1 MEKKNIIRLIIQI
14 AIGLII
20 AVGVMTSQ
28 GAFAEGV
35 SVADRILAIGNGFS
49 VIALLYIS
57 FGLLVWIST
66 TGVLDIFSFAL
77 QKGAHFLIY
86 AALGMCMF
94 QFFKTWNCSF
104 GRTVIF
110 TLAVCFCYAC
120 SDEFHQLFIS
130 GRSGQWSDV
139 WLDTAGAGTAV
150 LLTRLFTIC
159 RNREK
164 TG

>member
-35 SVADRILAIGNGFS
+35 SAADRILAIGNGFS

-66 TGVLDIFSFAL
+66 TGVLDIFSFA
-77 QKGAHFLIY
+77 KR
-86 AALGMCMF
+86 
-94 QFFKTWNCSF
+94 CSF
-104 GRTVIF
+104 SDSIF
-110 TLAVCFCYAC
+110 
-120 SDEFHQLFIS
+120 H
-130 GRSGQWSDV
+130 
-139 WLDTAGAGTAV
+139 
-150 LLTRLFTIC
+150 
-159 RNREK
+159 
-164 TG
+164 TGSEWKILRV

>member
-35 SVADRILAIGNGFS
+35 SAADRILAIGNGFS

-66 TGVLDIFSFAL
+66 TGVLDIFSFVL
-77 QKGAHFLIY
+77 QKGAHFLIP
-86 AALGMCMF
+86 F
-94 QFFKTWNCSF
+94 S
-104 GRTVIF
+104 
-110 TLAVCFCYAC
+110 
-120 SDEFHQLFIS
+120 
-130 GRSGQWSDV
+130 
-139 WLDTAGAGTAV
+139 
-150 LLTRLFTIC
+150 TR
-159 RNREK
+159 
-164 TG
+164 

>member
-35 SVADRILAIGNGFS
+35 SAADRILAIGNGFS

-66 TGVLDIFSFAL
+66 TGVLDICTAKRFSF
-77 QKGAHFLIY
+77 
-86 AALGMCMF
+86 
-94 QFFKTWNCSF
+94 
-104 GRTVIF
+104 
-110 TLAVCFCYAC
+110 
-120 SDEFHQLFIS
+120 SDSVFH
-130 GRSGQWSDV
+130 
-139 WLDTAGAGTAV
+139 
-150 LLTRLFTIC
+150 
-159 RNREK
+159 
-164 TG
+164 TGSEWKILRV

>member
-66 TGVLDIFSFAL
+66 TGVLDISPL
-77 QKGAHFLIY
+77 HCKR
-86 AALGMCMF
+86 
-94 QFFKTWNCSF
+94 CSF
-104 GRTVIF
+104 
-110 TLAVCFCYAC
+110 
-120 SDEFHQLFIS
+120 SDSVFH
-130 GRSGQWSDV
+130 
-139 WLDTAGAGTAV
+139 
-150 LLTRLFTIC
+150 
-159 RNREK
+159 
-164 TG
+164 TGSEWKILRV

>member
-14 AIGLII
+14 VIGLII

-35 SVADRILAIGNGFS
+35 SAADRILAIGNGFS

-77 QKGAHFLIY
+77 QKGAHFLIPFSTREANGKFY
-86 AALGMCMF
+86 E
-94 QFFKTWNCSF
+94 FK
-104 GRTVIF
+104 V
-110 TLAVCFCYAC
+110 
-120 SDEFHQLFIS
+120 
-130 GRSGQWSDV
+130 
-139 WLDTAGAGTAV
+139 
-150 LLTRLFTIC
+150 
-159 RNREK
+159 
-164 TG
+164 

>member
-14 AIGLII
+14 VIGLII

-35 SVADRILAIGNGFS
+35 SAADRILAIGNGFS

-77 QKGAHFLIY
+77 QKGAHFLIPFSTREANGKFY
-86 AALGMCMF
+86 EFKVEKAKKRKGKGQYMTLLVGLGFLIIAIAL
-94 QFFKTWNCSF
+94 
-104 GRTVIF
+104 TV
-110 TLAVCFCYAC
+110 AWY
-120 SDEFHQLFIS
+120 EQ
-130 GRSGQWSDV
+130 
-139 WLDTAGAGTAV
+139 
-150 LLTRLFTIC
+150 
-159 RNREK
+159 
-164 TG
+164 

>member
-77 QKGAHFLIY
+77 QKGAHFLIPFSTREANGKFY
-86 AALGMCMF
+86 EFKAKKRKQKGKGQYMTLLVGLGFLIIAIAL
-94 QFFKTWNCSF
+94 
-104 GRTVIF
+104 TV
-110 TLAVCFCYAC
+110 AWY
-120 SDEFHQLFIS
+120 EQ
-130 GRSGQWSDV
+130 
-139 WLDTAGAGTAV
+139 
-150 LLTRLFTIC
+150 
-159 RNREK
+159 
-164 TG
+164 

>member
-35 SVADRILAIGNGFS
+35 SAADRILAIGNGFS

-77 QKGAHFLIY
+77 QKGAHFLIPFSTREANGKFY
-86 AALGMCMF
+86 EFKVEKRKQKGKGQYMTLLVGLGFLMIAIAL
-94 QFFKTWNCSF
+94 
-104 GRTVIF
+104 TV
-110 TLAVCFCYAC
+110 AWYYV
-120 SDEFHQLFIS
+120 
-130 GRSGQWSDV
+130 
-139 WLDTAGAGTAV
+139 
-150 LLTRLFTIC
+150 
-159 RNREK
+159 
-164 TG
+164 